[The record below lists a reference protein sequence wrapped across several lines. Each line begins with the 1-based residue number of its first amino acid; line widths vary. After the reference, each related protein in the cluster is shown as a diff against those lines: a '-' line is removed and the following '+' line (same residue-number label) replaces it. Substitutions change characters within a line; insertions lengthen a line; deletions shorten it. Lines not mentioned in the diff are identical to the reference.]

1 MRDTV
6 LLCARMNEL
15 NKPEIIRLRVAKADS
30 ELLNQLGGAT
40 LTRNDVASVL
50 VEAAVEAI
58 RQNGGRL
65 SMPLRFHT
73 GDEPA
78 QIRAALPKR
87 KAA

>member
-1 MRDTV
+1 MRDSV
-6 LLCARMNEL
+6 LSCACMSEL

-30 ELLNQLGGAT
+30 DLLNELGGST

-58 RQNGGRL
+58 RKNGGRFT
-65 SMPLRFHT
+65 MPLRLNI
-73 GDEPA
+73 EA
-78 QIRAALPKR
+78 EEIRASLPKR